1 MIRMQ
6 IGSQSM
12 DVIGARRK
20 RYTHPVPCIVVAT
33 VVVLCHP
40 EVQPHQPKVPTLA
53 LALTLTCAAPS
64 LNSRTRHGR
73 HDVALPL
80 HGAHLSSTT
89 LHCHLTVHSA
99 RLSTSPCHFTVPVH
113 RERSRPTLPRYL
125 LGVNNPALLFY
136 GAHSASTTL
145 PCHFTVPA
153 YRQSRYLF
161 RPYYR
166 RLS

>member
-1 MIRMQ
+1 M
-6 IGSQSM
+6 SL
-12 DVIGARRK
+12 V
-20 RYTHPVPCIVVAT
+20 HVVSAT
-33 VVVLCHP
+33 RILCH
-40 EVQPHQPKVPTLA
+40 A
-53 LALTLTCAAPS
+53 LWWQLWSYYVIPRSNLT
-64 LNSRTRHGR
+64 NSRTRHGR

-113 RERSRPTLPRYL
+113 RERPRPTLSRHL

-153 YRQSRYLF
+153 HRQSRYLF

>member
-1 MIRMQ
+1 MQ

-53 LALTLTCAAPS
+53 LALPVTLTCAAPS

-99 RLSTSPCHFTVPVH
+99 RLSTSPCNFTVPVR
-113 RERSRPTLPRYL
+113 RERPRLTLPRCL
-125 LGVNNPALLFY
+125 FGVNNLALPFY
-136 GAHSASTTL
+136 SACS
-145 PCHFTVPA
+145 
-153 YRQSRYLF
+153 S
-161 RPYYR
+161 
-166 RLS
+166 

>member
-1 MIRMQ
+1 
-6 IGSQSM
+6 M

-73 HDVALPL
+73 PLPL

-99 RLSTSPCHFTVPVH
+99 RVY
-113 RERSRPTLPRYL
+113 RPRPATLQCPFV
-125 LGVNNPALLFY
+125 VNALALPFHGTY
-136 GAHSASTTL
+136 SASTT
-145 PCHFTVPA
+145 PPYSSTVPIR
-153 YRQSRYLF
+153 RQQPCPATLQCPLVVKADTCSG
-161 RPYYR
+161 PTIVDYR
-166 RLS
+166 RGA